1 MSPDFEQYR
10 TAQAPVPR
18 GTWAWNLYGAGL
30 ENVGSD
36 GKPEYFPLAAPG
48 ADQLLVRVDAA
59 SLCFSDV
66 KVVRLGNQH
75 PKLTGRD
82 LKTEPTRLGHEATVT
97 VVQVGA
103 ALRDKYHPGERLIIQ
118 PDIYHQGQSTA
129 YGYSIPGA
137 LTQYHLLG
145 AEVLDNEGVTYVFPV
160 GDEVGYAEA
169 ALTEPWA
176 CVEAAYTQ
184 RRRLT
189 PKSGGI
195 MWIAGRPG
203 MTAAYQFSQG
213 LDAPATIVLSDVP
226 PSLRA
231 LIDKQTTARLVV
243 RDGVSIPEFDRL
255 KQELTG
261 GQGFDDIVLL
271 QPRSADL
278 VGAAAQLLAR
288 RGILNLVDGEPLDGD
303 PVIDVGRIHYD
314 YTAYLGNPGPDIA
327 GSYGAAHNRAELCAG
342 GVALVVGAGGPMGQ
356 MHIQRAI
363 EMAGG
368 PQVLIATDVNDERLA
383 LLHERFA
390 PLAEQ
395 RGKRVIVVNP
405 ERASESLRAV
415 VMRATDGRG
424 ADDVIVC
431 VPSGPLIGEVAAL
444 LAPDGMLVLFAGV
457 AIGTMVPLNLTQVY
471 LHNAQ
476 FTGTS
481 GSALADQELV
491 IRKTLDREL
500 SPSLAVAAVGGIES
514 AQEGIRAVSE
524 GRYPGKVVIFP
535 QLSGLPLT
543 AVTDLESKYPD
554 VARQLGPD
562 HVWTRAAE
570 QALIERFLPDPPGS
584 PNPASP
590 AQREVSTP

>member
-1 MSPDFEQYR
+1 LSQDFEQYR
-10 TAQAPVPR
+10 TAQAPVPS

-36 GKPEYFPLAAPG
+36 GKAEYFPLAEPG
-48 ADQLLVRVDAA
+48 DDQLLVRVDAA

-75 PKLTGRD
+75 PKLTDRD
-82 LKTEPTRLGHEATVT
+82 LKTQPTRLGHEATVT
-97 VVQVGA
+97 VVKVGA
-103 ALRDKYHPGERLIIQ
+103 EFRDRYHPGERLVIQ
-118 PDIYHQGQSTA
+118 PDIYHQGKSTA

-137 LTQYHLLG
+137 LTQYHLMG

-160 GDEVGYAEA
+160 GEEVGYAEA

-184 RRRLT
+184 RRRLA

-203 MTAAYQFSQG
+203 DTGSYQFSQG
-213 LDAPATIVLSDVP
+213 LGAPATIVLSDVP
-226 PSLRA
+226 ESVRA
-231 LIDKQTTARLVV
+231 LIDKHAMARLVV
-243 RDGVSIPEFDRL
+243 RDGVSEQEFDVL

-271 QPRSADL
+271 EPRSAGL
-278 VGAAAQLLAR
+278 VGEAAKLLAR
-288 RGILNLVDGEPLDGD
+288 RGILNLVGREPLDGN
-303 PVIDVGRIHYD
+303 PVIDAGRIHYD

-327 GSYGAAHNRAELCAG
+327 ASYGEAHNRAELSEG
-342 GVALVVGAGGPMGQ
+342 GVMLVAGAGGPMGQ
-356 MHIQRAI
+356 MHTQRAI

-368 PQVLIATDVNDERLA
+368 PKVLIATDVNDERLA
-383 LLHERFA
+383 LLQERFA

-395 RGKRVIVVNP
+395 RGKRLIVFNP
-405 ERASESLRAV
+405 QRAEESLRDL
-415 VMRATDGRG
+415 VMRETHGRG

-431 VPSGPLIGEVAAL
+431 VPSGPLIGDVATL
-444 LAPDGMLVLFAGV
+444 TAPDGMLVLFAGV
-457 AIGTMVPLNLTQVY
+457 AIGTMVPLDLTQVY
-471 LHNAQ
+471 LQNAQ

-481 GSALADQELV
+481 GSALTDQELV

-535 QLSGLPLT
+535 QLNGLPLT
-543 AVTDLESKYPD
+543 AVTELEAKYPD
-554 VARQLGPD
+554 IASKLAPD
-562 HVWTRAAE
+562 HVWTPQAE
-570 QALIERFLPDPPGS
+570 QALIERFLTDPERS
-584 PNPASP
+584 QNPSGLP
-590 AQREVSTP
+590 QREVSKS

>member
-1 MSPDFEQYR
+1 MSQDFEQYR
-10 TAQAPVPR
+10 TAQAPLPR

-36 GKPEYFPLAAPG
+36 GRPEYFPLAAPG

-75 PKLTGRD
+75 PKLTDRD
-82 LKTEPTRLGHEATVT
+82 LKTAPTRLGHEATVT

-118 PDIYHQGQSTA
+118 PDIYQQGKSTA
-129 YGYSIPGA
+129 YGYAIPGA
-137 LTQYHLLG
+137 LTQYHLMG

-160 GDEVGYAEA
+160 GQAVGYAEA

-203 MTAAYQFSQG
+203 DTAAYQFAQG

-231 LIDKQTTARLVV
+231 LIDKNTTDKNTRARLVV
-243 RDGVSIPEFDRL
+243 RDGVSVPEFDVL

-271 QPRSADL
+271 QPRSANL
-278 VGAAAQLLAR
+278 VGAVAQLLAR
-288 RGILNLVDGEPLDGD
+288 RGILNLVGGEPLDGN

-314 YTAYLGNPGPDIA
+314 YTAYLGNPGPDIDA
-327 GSYGAAHNRAELCAG
+327 SYGAAHNRAELCAG

-356 MHIQRAI
+356 MHTQRAI

-368 PQVLIATDVNDERLA
+368 PRVLIATDVNDERLA
-383 LLHERFA
+383 LLQARFA

-395 RGKRVIVVNP
+395 RGKRLIIVNP
-405 ERASESLRAV
+405 ERAAESLRAV
-415 VMRATDGRG
+415 VMRATGGRG

-431 VPSGPLIGEVAAL
+431 VPSGPLIGEVAPL
-444 LAPDGMLVLFAGV
+444 MAPEGMLVLFAGV
-457 AIGTMVPLNLTQVY
+457 ALGTMVPLNVTQVY
-471 LHNAQ
+471 LQNAQ

-491 IRKTLDREL
+491 IRKTRDHEL

-543 AVTDLESKYPD
+543 AVTELDAKYPD
-554 VARQLGPD
+554 VASKLGPD
-562 HVWTRAAE
+562 HVWTQEAE
-570 QALIERFLPDPPGS
+570 QALIERFLTDPQG
-584 PNPASP
+584 
-590 AQREVSTP
+590 EVSST